1 MSHVSLADTFKFIK
15 AADDEAFHG
24 FGAGTKRPRL
34 QLAQLAWHWRDRSR
48 YLGIDLCHAPRKA
61 LTHYIV
67 ERAAHRG
74 VSMSWREAAELA
86 RCCGHNLALEITE
99 ACGDNSNKFVE
110 LAYPLHRTFSSQEI
124 SIVEHW
130 FFAVL
135 RGEEPEYCVVHGKP
149 LLERLFSAYIVGSEA
164 HYMLNGL
171 VEYQN
176 HQLDHGLSL
185 ANRIALACTI
195 RGVQASVLAI
205 ERAAINVAVGYGAE
219 LAALVNNPFALV
231 IAEK

>member
-1 MSHVSLADTFKFIK
+1 MSHISLAETFTFVK

-24 FGAGTKRPRL
+24 FSSGTKCPRL
-34 QLAQLAWHWRDRSR
+34 QLAQLAWRWRDRSR
-48 YLGIDLCHAPRKA
+48 YLQISLCHAPRKA
-61 LTHYIV
+61 LTHYIL
-67 ERAAHRG
+67 ERAAHLG
-74 VSMSWREAAELA
+74 VPMSWREAAELA
-86 RCCGHNLALEITE
+86 RCCGHDIALEIVE
-99 ACGDNSNKFVE
+99 ACGENSRAFVE

-135 RGEEPEYCVVHGKP
+135 RGAEPEYCEVHGKP
-149 LLERLFSAYIVGSEA
+149 LLERLFGMHIVGSEA
-164 HYMLNGL
+164 HYRLNEL

-185 ANRIALACTI
+185 VDRIAVACTI

-219 LAALVNNPFALV
+219 LAALVVNNPV
-231 IAEK
+231 EGE